1 MIRIAV
7 ILSQMEE
14 SCQSRIWDGVAAA
27 AARHGVELITFA
39 AFSLD
44 RDDAIRSHYEM
55 FNSFI
60 SEDKFDG
67 AILFTGAMSEYTPW
81 PEVKRY
87 ADSIGIPLVTIA
99 GSVRNSS
106 NIVVNNH
113 SGIIEQIT
121 HLVEV
126 HNRRRIAFISGP
138 ESNEEA
144 TQRFY
149 AYREAL
155 ELNSIPFEP
164 ELVLPGDF
172 SEEAGEAGA
181 AALIQKGISFDA
193 LLGVDDY
200 TAIGAMRELM
210 RNDINVPHDVSL
222 VGFDDID
229 EASML
234 TPALTTIQQPFYL
247 QGSTALETVL
257 VQLGADRQ
265 ISTESIE
272 LNTHAV
278 YRSSCGCTSEEVR
291 LFRENWH
298 IERALQGR
306 DALADFI
313 AKVEPLIAFQILEM
327 HFHLEKGELYRAFI
341 IEELKVLWDSFFDDI
356 EIQKNN
362 FTFLDT
368 LLRILDRNSEFTDDI
383 LIWQCIL
390 SNLAPFAHHFD
401 EKPEQLLAGAI
412 LHEARI
418 ALDSREKRQVQIRS
432 YEKMS
437 EDEHI
442 RESCTKII
450 TSKSQDEL
458 KDTLSK
464 ELIEHDFKN
473 TLLVIFNRYT
483 PVSHSDW
490 NLPPHFFLQL
500 QIIDGEV
507 TLTDDQ
513 DEQGFLSDYL
523 IPFHLREHF
532 NGKNLLFFPLY
543 MNSEY
548 FGYFL
553 TEVIPGAPKEL
564 YSEFQTHISSAYKSC
579 YMLDNLR
586 ALSMNDELTGLSNRR
601 GFMLLSHQLHA
612 KAQNSSMDLL
622 IFYFDMDN
630 LKYINDTF
638 SHEDGDKAIKATASL
653 LRRTFRN
660 HDIIGRMG
668 GDEFVVIIE
677 ETVPGLEDIM
687 VKRLRDL
694 IVTYNQHSGLPYD
707 VDLSVGTAAISFSE
721 DRLLTDAIKQ
731 ADQNMFINKRERK
744 KGRQQ

>member
-27 AARHGVELITFA
+27 ADRHNVELITFA

-55 FNSFI
+55 FNSFV
-60 SEDKFDG
+60 SEEKFDG

-99 GSVRNSS
+99 GSVRNSA

-181 AALIQKGISFDA
+181 AALIHKGISFDA

-210 RNDINVPHDVSL
+210 RNSINVPHDVSL

-247 QGSTALETVL
+247 QGATALETVL
-257 VQLGADRQ
+257 AQLGGDRQ
-265 ISTESIE
+265 VSTESIE

-313 AKVEPLIAFQILEM
+313 AKVEPLIAFQVLEM
-327 HFHLEKGELYRAFI
+327 HFHLEKGEKYRAFI

-390 SNLAPFAHHFD
+390 SNLAPFAHHFN

-464 ELIEHDFKN
+464 ELTEHGFEN
-473 TLLVIFNRYT
+473 ALLVIFNRYT
-483 PVSHSDW
+483 PISHSDW
-490 NLPPHFFLQL
+490 NIPPHFFLQL

-513 DEQGFLSDYL
+513 DEQGFPSDYL

-532 NGKNLLFFPLY
+532 KGKNMLFLPLY

-553 TEVIPGAPKEL
+553 TEVISGAPKEL

-612 KAQNSSMDLL
+612 KAQTSSMDLL

-630 LKYINDTF
+630 LKYINDNFT
-638 SHEDGDKAIKATASL
+638 HEDGDKAIKATASL

-694 IVTYNQHSGLPYD
+694 IVTYNEHSGLPYD
-707 VDLSVGTAAISFSE
+707 VDLSVGSSALSFSE
-721 DRLLTDAIKQ
+721 DKLLTDAIKE

-744 KGRQQ
+744 KGRQ